1 MAGEVADG
9 QFEEPFGGNGRGRRE
24 VTRAERLRRGG
35 GIALRAAAVVAVA
48 GFPFWMAPRGYSH
61 PVFASGLVALVL
73 VIAWLV
79 TRIIAR
85 VGGVRG
91 AGGDGVPGGVPGVPG
106 VPGGVPGVPGVPGG
120 GEPGLQPERARVT
133 GAQVWGAV
141 LMLVAIVATAALLAW
156 SLSVPATASA
166 DSGGAFALALA
177 AFVALAAAVA
187 LYYLRVNPPR
197 R

>member
-106 VPGGVPGVPGVPGG
+106 VPGG